1 MVRKHFRGRQ
11 SGGMREVPISRG
23 FLGYLRKRFTLAFG
37 EPITIAATG
46 GTDRNLAPA
55 SSRTRSHVRQA
66 GQVERNV

>member
-11 SGGMREVPISRG
+11 SGRIREVPVSRG

-46 GTDRNLAPA
+46 RTDRSVAAANNHY
-55 SSRTRSHVRQA
+55 RSHIGQA
-66 GQVERNV
+66 G